1 MKENG
6 SSLFVSSSA
15 QAMLHFLPSIAEFM
29 FGEHVRDM
37 NPLTMAILNAA
48 NERATRRGFRQFARA
63 EKLEIEMKALEEELE
78 GHQADGIT
86 DKNRGTVVDLVAQ
99 LIKLSGQHAME
110 KEIFVLDEEKDNLL
124 DKQNQWRRIIDH
136 LGEDG
141 LSFLPRLLECSL
153 DLLG

>member
-1 MKENG
+1 
-6 SSLFVSSSA
+6 
-15 QAMLHFLPSIAEFM
+15 
-29 FGEHVRDM
+29 
-37 NPLTMAILNAA
+37 
-48 NERATRRGFRQFARA
+48 
-63 EKLEIEMKALEEELE
+63 MKALEEELE

-124 DKQNQWRRIIDH
+124 DKQNQWRRIIDR